1 MAHQEL
7 GHEVWLVS
15 ATPVEVAEEIAA
27 RLGLTGGLGTVAEVE
42 DGAYTGRLDGPPLH
56 GEAKVSAITRLA
68 EERGLDLARCAA
80 YSDSSNDIPMLSRV
94 GHPVA
99 VNPDSALRAHAKQNG
114 WPIRDYR
121 IRGNE
126 AVRKGVPAAAAAG
139 VAVGVAV
146 GVAKG
151 IQAMRERGGA

>member
-1 MAHQEL
+1 M
-7 GHEVWLVS
+7 S
-15 ATPVEVAEEIAA
+15 KA
-27 RLGLTGGLGTVAEVE
+27 RLLRLGRKASKR
-42 DGAYTGRLDGPPLH
+42 DWNKD
-56 GEAKVSAITRLA
+56 
-68 EERGLDLARCAA
+68 
-80 YSDSSNDIPMLSRV
+80 
-94 GHPVA
+94 
-99 VNPDSALRAHAKQNG
+99 AKQNG